1 MAGALQRYFHNYKY
15 IQLTGLCIRVIGMA
29 LLFYAAQGHT
39 TTAVFVSAQVVA
51 GMGVRVI
58 INRAIPRLTMQ
69 GAMSVIG
76 SQVAVQASVPHQDMG
91 LASANL
97 ALWTSVGGAIG
108 NAIAA
113 AMWNDRLPKN
123 IDKYLSP
130 YYNATERAEIFG
142 SIVVAQ
148 LAEPKD
154 LVEEGKLTSKNVLT
168 TQPTTRPN
176 GS

>member
-1 MAGALQRYFHNYKY
+1 MSCHCV
-15 IQLTGLCIRVIGMA
+15 LTE
-29 LLFYAAQGHT
+29 
-39 TTAVFVSAQVVA
+39 
-51 GMGVRVI
+51 
-58 INRAIPRLTMQ
+58 Q

-108 NAIAA
+108 NAISA

-123 IDKYLSP
+123 LDKFLSP
-130 YYNATERAEIFG
+130 YYNATELANIFG
-142 SIVVAQ
+142 SISVAQ

-154 LVEEGKLTSKNVLT
+154 LVEQGWFE
-168 TQPTTRPN
+168 
-176 GS
+176 